1 MPLVRRG
8 KNFCNVE
15 GMPKYL
21 RAFAIGAGVA
31 IVAAACGRISPT
43 EHVKRAEDYAAKKD
57 FANAIVEYRTAL
69 QQDPKL
75 GTARLK
81 LGDIYARLSDG
92 QNAYREYVRA
102 ADLMPDNVDAQL
114 KAGALLL
121 LSNQY
126 AEAKT
131 RAEAILRVSPRNPG
145 ALTLLGNALAGMN
158 DTNGALDRLNEAIL
172 SDPSQGAL
180 YSNVGVL
187 QLARGDRQMA
197 EASFRKATRA
207 MPNRAEPRVALAHFF
222 RSQGRDADAEQV
234 LLEAVAVDSKSIQAN
249 SNLAELYLTTGRP
262 LLAETPLKA
271 IADARQDPESLFTLA
286 DYYTRTRRTKEAAAI
301 LDKLAGT
308 SQTYGLA
315 KARLAAID
323 YTEGR
328 ADEAHKILDELLR
341 REPHN
346 RLGLV
351 LKGRLLFIEKKHED
365 ALGYAKRALAADP
378 EHASEAHY
386 LLALVYQAKG
396 QFEES
401 ETEFK
406 QVLKVAPGAASAAV
420 ALSQLY
426 SLKNKRTAAIEFA
439 EQAVR
444 LAPNSIDTRVT
455 LVRAVLANGDTAR
468 ADREIRGMLAQFPNS
483 SPVQVQA
490 GALFIAR
497 KDIVAARAAFSR
509 ALELDPLSADALTGL
524 VALDL
529 GSNNVHV
536 ALDRLNAF
544 LVKAPDNASVWF
556 LTAKAYN
563 LTGDSAQAERAL
575 LKTIQLDPGR
585 VQAFAMLGDVHA
597 ARGKLDVALQQFQGW
612 ATREPRSIA
621 AQTMVG
627 LTLERMNRVQE
638 AKQVY
643 ERLLTMDRHASIA
656 ANNLAWLYAE
666 TGGNIDQATDLA
678 QMAKSQ
684 APDQPAF
691 NDTLGWIYY
700 KKDLVEQAVPLL
712 QQSLEKDPD
721 NALTHYHLGMAYAKA
736 GEDMKAIE
744 SLKKA
749 LALDPKLYT
758 AEEARRTL
766 KELQI

>member
-1 MPLVRRG
+1 MLKFVRVASIG
-8 KNFCNVE
+8 IGLC
-15 GMPKYL
+15 
-21 RAFAIGAGVA
+21 AAI
-31 IVAAACGRISPT
+31 AACGRTSPA
-43 EHVKRAEDYAAKKD
+43 EHVRRAEAYAAKKD
-57 FANAIVEYRTAL
+57 FANAIVEYRSAL

-75 GTARLK
+75 GTARLR
-81 LGDIYARLSDG
+81 LGDIYAQISDG

-102 ADLMPDNVDAQL
+102 ADTMPDNIDAQL

-131 RAEAILRVSPRNPG
+131 RAEAVLRMSPRHPG
-145 ALTLLGNALAGMN
+145 ALTLLGNALAGLN
-158 DTNGALDRLNEAIL
+158 DTDGALERLNEAIL
-172 SDPSQGAL
+172 SDPSQGSL
-180 YSNVGVL
+180 YSNLGVL

-197 EASFRKATRA
+197 EASFKKATHA
-207 MPNRAEPRVALAHFF
+207 MPDRAEPRVALAHFL
-222 RSQGRDADAEQV
+222 RSQGRDAEAEQV
-234 LLEAVAVDSKSIQAN
+234 LREAITIDPKSVQAN
-249 SNLAELYLTTGRP
+249 SNLAELYLTTGRS
-262 LLAETPLKA
+262 LLAEAPLKA
-271 IADARQDPESLFTLA
+271 IADARQDPESLFALA
-286 DYYTRTRRTKEAAAI
+286 DYYSRTKRTKEAAAI
-301 LDKLAGT
+301 LDKLAAT

-328 ADEAHKILDELLR
+328 GDEAHKILDELLR

-351 LKGRLLFIEKKHED
+351 LKGRLLLIEKKPEE
-365 ALGYAKRALAADP
+365 ALDFAKRAVASDP
-378 EHASEAHY
+378 EHSADSHY
-386 LLALVYQAKG
+386 LLAMVYQNRG
-396 QFEES
+396 QVEES
-401 ETEFK
+401 EMEFK
-406 QVLKVAPGAASAAV
+406 QTLKVAPTSAGAAV

-426 SLKNKRTAAIEFA
+426 SAKNKKTAAVEFA
-439 EQAVR
+439 EQAVK
-444 LAPNSIDTRVT
+444 LAPNSVETRVT
-455 LVRAVLANGDTAR
+455 LVRAVLATGDTAR
-468 ADREIRGMLAQFPNS
+468 ADREIRAMLAQFPS
-483 SPVQVQA
+483 SAAVQVQA

-497 KDIVAARAAFSR
+497 KDIVAARAAFTR
-509 ALELDPLSADALTGL
+509 ALELEPGSADALTGL

-529 GSNNVHV
+529 GSNSVRA
-536 ALDRLNAF
+536 ALDRLNAY
-544 LVKAPDNASVWF
+544 LVKSPNDAGGWF
-556 LTAKAYN
+556 LAAKAYTMVGEE
-563 LTGDSAQAERAL
+563 LQAERAL
-575 LKTIQLDPGR
+575 MKTIQLDPGR
-585 VQAFAMLGDVHA
+585 VQAFAMLGNLHA
-597 ARGKLDVALQQFQGW
+597 SRGKLDIALQQFQNW
-612 ATREPRSIA
+612 ATREPKSIA

-627 LTLERMNRVQE
+627 LTLERLNRVPE
-638 AKQVY
+638 AKLAY
-643 ERLLTMDRHASIA
+643 ERLLAADRHAAIA

-712 QQSLEKDPD
+712 KQSLEKDPD

-736 GEDMKAIE
+736 GEDSKAIE
-744 SLKKA
+744 ELKKA

-758 AEEARRTL
+758 ADEARRTL

>member
-1 MPLVRRG
+1 ML
-8 KNFCNVE
+8 KF
-15 GMPKYL
+15 L
-21 RAFAIGAGVA
+21 RVLAFGTGVAIGAAG
-31 IVAAACGRISPT
+31 CGRISPA
-43 EHVKRAEDYAAKKD
+43 EHVKRADEYAAKKD

-81 LGDIYARLSDG
+81 LGDIYAQISDG

-102 ADLMPDNVDAQL
+102 ADLLPDNIDAQL

-131 RAEAILRVSPRNPG
+131 RAEAVLRMSPRNPG

-158 DTNGALDRLNEAIL
+158 DTDGALDRLNEAIL
-172 SDPSQGAL
+172 ADPSQGSL
-180 YSNVGVL
+180 YSNLGVL

-197 EASFRKATRA
+197 EASFKKATRA
-207 MPNRAEPRVALAHFF
+207 MPTRAEPRVSLAHFY

-234 LLEAVAVDSKSIQAN
+234 LLEAVAVDPKSIQAN

-262 LLAETPLKA
+262 ALAETPLKA
-271 IADARQDPESLFTLA
+271 IADVRHDPESMFTLA

-301 LDKLAGT
+301 LDTLAGT

-328 ADEAHKILDELLR
+328 ADESHKILDELLR

-346 RLGLV
+346 RLALV
-351 LKGRLLFIEKKHED
+351 LKGRLLLIEKKHEE

-378 EHASEAHY
+378 EHSSESHY
-386 LLALVYQAKG
+386 LLALVYQNKG
-396 QFEES
+396 QLEES

-406 QVLKVAPGAASAAV
+406 QVLKVAPSAASAAV

-439 EQAVR
+439 EQAVK

-455 LVRAVLANGDTAR
+455 LVRAVMANGDVAR

-483 SPVQVQA
+483 APVQVQA

-497 KDIVAARAAFSR
+497 KDIVAARSAFNR
-509 ALELDPLSADALTGL
+509 ALELDPSSADGVTGL

-529 GSNNVHV
+529 GSNNVRV
-536 ALDRLNAF
+536 ALDRLNGF
-544 LVKAPDNASVWF
+544 LAKAPDNAAVWF
-556 LTAKAYN
+556 LTAKAYS
-563 LTGDSAQAERAL
+563 LTGDSVQAERAL
-575 LKTIQLDPGR
+575 IKTIQLDPGR
-585 VQAFAMLGDVHA
+585 VQAFAMLGDLHA

-612 ATREPRSIA
+612 ATREPKSIA

-656 ANNLAWLYAE
+656 ANNLAWLYSE

-736 GEDMKAIE
+736 GEDTKAIE
-744 SLKKA
+744 ELKKA
-749 LALDPKLYT
+749 LTLDPKLYT
-758 AEEARRTL
+758 ADEARRTL
-766 KELQI
+766 KDLQI

>member
-1 MPLVRRG
+1 MPR
-8 KNFCNVE
+8 F
-15 GMPKYL
+15 L
-21 RAFAIGAGVA
+21 RVLAIGAGVT
-31 IVAAACGRISPT
+31 IFAAACSRISPA
-43 EHVKRAEDYAAKKD
+43 EHVKRAEGYAAKKD
-57 FANAIVEYRTAL
+57 FANAIVEYRTAI

-75 GTARLK
+75 GTARLR
-81 LGDIYARLSDG
+81 LGDIYAQISDG

-102 ADLMPDNVDAQL
+102 ADLLPDNIDAQL

-131 RAEAILRVSPRNPG
+131 RAETVLRISPRHPG
-145 ALTLLGNALAGMN
+145 GLTLLGNALAGMN
-158 DTNGALDRLNEAIL
+158 DTDGALDRLNEAIL
-172 SDPSQGAL
+172 SDPSQGSL

-197 EASFRKATRA
+197 EASFRKAARATPTR
-207 MPNRAEPRVALAHFF
+207 PEPRVALAHFY
-222 RSQGRDADAEQV
+222 RSQGRDAEAEQT
-234 LLEAVAVDSKSIQAN
+234 LLEAIAVAPKSIQAN
-249 SNLAELYLTTGRP
+249 SNLAELYLTTGRAA
-262 LLAETPLKA
+262 LAEAPLKA
-271 IADARQDPESLFTLA
+271 IADARQDPESMFTLA

-301 LDKLAGT
+301 LDKLAAT

-328 ADEAHKILDELLR
+328 ADQAHKSLDELLR
-341 REPHN
+341 REPLN
-346 RLGLV
+346 RLALV
-351 LKGRLLFIEKKHED
+351 LKGRLLLIEKKND
-365 ALGYAKRALAADP
+365 QALDFAKRALASDP
-378 EHASEAHY
+378 EHSSEAHY
-386 LLALVYQAKG
+386 LLALVYQNRG
-396 QFEES
+396 QLEES
-401 ETEFK
+401 ESEFK
-406 QVLKVAPGAASAAV
+406 QVMKVAPSSASAAV

-439 EQAVR
+439 EQAVK

-455 LVRAVLANGDTAR
+455 LVRAVLANGDMAR
-468 ADREIRGMLAQFPNS
+468 ADREIRAMLAQFPTS
-483 SPVQVQA
+483 APVQVQA

-497 KDIVAARAAFSR
+497 RDIVAARAAFSR
-509 ALELDPLSADALTGL
+509 ALELDPSSADALTGL

-529 GSNNVHV
+529 GSNNVRV

-544 LVKAPDNASVWF
+544 LVKAPDNAGVWF

-563 LTGDSAQAERAL
+563 LTGDSVQAERAL

-585 VQAFAMLGDVHA
+585 VQAFAMLGDLHA
-597 ARGKLDVALQQFQGW
+597 ARGRLDVALQQFQGW
-612 ATREPRSIA
+612 VTREPRSIA

-627 LTLERMNRVQE
+627 LTLERMNKVQE

-721 NALTHYHLGMAYAKA
+721 NALTHFHLGMAYAKA
-736 GEDMKAIE
+736 GEDTKAIE
-744 SLKKA
+744 ELKKA

-758 AEEARRTL
+758 ADEARRTL

>member
-1 MPLVRRG
+1 MPR
-8 KNFCNVE
+8 F
-15 GMPKYL
+15 L
-21 RAFAIGAGVA
+21 RVLAIGAGVT
-31 IVAAACGRISPT
+31 IFAAACSRISPA
-43 EHVKRAEDYAAKKD
+43 EHVKRAEGYAAKKD
-57 FANAIVEYRTAL
+57 FANAIVEYRTAI

-75 GTARLK
+75 GTARLR
-81 LGDIYARLSDG
+81 LGDIYAQISDG

-102 ADLMPDNVDAQL
+102 ADLLPDNIDAQL

-131 RAEAILRVSPRNPG
+131 RAETVLRISPRHPG
-145 ALTLLGNALAGMN
+145 GLTLLGNALAGMN
-158 DTNGALDRLNEAIL
+158 DTDGALDRLNEAIL
-172 SDPSQGAL
+172 SDPSQGSL

-197 EASFRKATRA
+197 EASFRKAARA
-207 MPNRAEPRVALAHFF
+207 TPMRPEPRVALAHFY
-222 RSQGRDADAEQV
+222 RSQGRDAEAEQT
-234 LLEAVAVDSKSIQAN
+234 LLEAIAVAPKSIQAN
-249 SNLAELYLTTGRP
+249 SNLAELYLTTGRAA
-262 LLAETPLKA
+262 LAEAPLKA
-271 IADARQDPESLFTLA
+271 IADARQDPESMFTLA

-301 LDKLAGT
+301 LDKLAAT

-328 ADEAHKILDELLR
+328 ADQAHKSLDELLR
-341 REPHN
+341 REPLN
-346 RLGLV
+346 RLALV
-351 LKGRLLFIEKKHED
+351 LKGRLLLIEKKND
-365 ALGYAKRALAADP
+365 QALDFAKRALASDP
-378 EHASEAHY
+378 EHSSEAHY
-386 LLALVYQAKG
+386 LLALVYQNRG
-396 QFEES
+396 QLEES
-401 ETEFK
+401 ESEFK
-406 QVLKVAPGAASAAV
+406 QVMKVAPSSASAAV

-439 EQAVR
+439 EQAVK

-455 LVRAVLANGDTAR
+455 LVRAVLANGDMAR
-468 ADREIRGMLAQFPNS
+468 ADREIRAMLAQFPTS
-483 SPVQVQA
+483 APVQVQA

-497 KDIVAARAAFSR
+497 RDIVAARAAFSR
-509 ALELDPLSADALTGL
+509 ALELDPSSADALTGL

-529 GSNNVHV
+529 GSNNVRV

-544 LVKAPDNASVWF
+544 LVKAPDNAGVWF

-563 LTGDSAQAERAL
+563 LTGDSVQAERAL

-585 VQAFAMLGDVHA
+585 VQAFAMLGDLHA
-597 ARGKLDVALQQFQGW
+597 ARGRLDVALQQFQGW
-612 ATREPRSIA
+612 VTREPRSIA

-627 LTLERMNRVQE
+627 LTLERMNKVQE

-721 NALTHYHLGMAYAKA
+721 NALTHFHLGMAYAKA
-736 GEDMKAIE
+736 GEDTKAIE
-744 SLKKA
+744 ELKKA

-758 AEEARRTL
+758 ADEARRTL

>member
-1 MPLVRRG
+1 ML
-8 KNFCNVE
+8 
-15 GMPKYL
+15 KYA
-21 RAFAIGAGVA
+21 RVFYIGASAVF
-31 IVAAACGRISPT
+31 VTLACGCGGTST
-43 EHVKRAEDYAAKKD
+43 ATHVKRAEEYAAKKD
-57 FANAIVEYRTAL
+57 FANAIVEYRSAL

-81 LGDIYARLSDG
+81 LGDIYAQISDG

-102 ADLMPDNVDAQL
+102 ADTMPDNIDAQL

-131 RAEAILRVSPRNPG
+131 RAQNVLKMSPRNTG
-145 ALTLLGNALAGMN
+145 ALTLLGNALAGLN
-158 DTNGALDRLNEAIL
+158 DTDGALDRLNEAIL
-172 SDPSQGAL
+172 SDPSQGSL
-180 YSNVGVL
+180 YSNLGVL

-197 EASFRKATRA
+197 EASFKKAMHS
-207 MPNRAEPRVALAHFF
+207 MPTRAEPRVALAHFY
-222 RSQGRDADAEQV
+222 RSQGRDADAEQA
-234 LLEAVAVDSKSIQAN
+234 LLEAIAIDAKSIQAN
-249 SNLAELYLTTGRP
+249 SNLAELYLTTGRAR
-262 LLAETPLKA
+262 LAETPLKT
-271 IADARQDPESLFTLA
+271 IADVRQDPESMFTLA

-308 SQTYGLA
+308 SSTFGLA

-328 ADEAHKILDELLR
+328 GTQAHKILDELLQ

-351 LKGRLLFIEKKHED
+351 LKGRLLFIEKKHEE

-378 EHASEAHY
+378 EHSAESHF
-386 LLALVYQAKG
+386 LLALIYQGKG
-396 QFEES
+396 QLEEA

-406 QVLKVAPGAASAAV
+406 SVLKVAPETAGAAV

-426 SLKNKRTAAIEFA
+426 SAKSKKAAAIEYA
-439 EQAVR
+439 EQAVK
-444 LAPNSIDTRVT
+444 LAPNTPESRVA
-455 LVRAVLANGDTAR
+455 LVRALLANGDTAR
-468 ADREIRGMLAQFPNS
+468 ADREIRAMLAQFPS
-483 SPVQVQA
+483 SAPVQVQA
-490 GALFIAR
+490 GSLFITR
-497 KDIVAARAAFSR
+497 KDTTAARAAFTR
-509 ALELDPLSADALTGL
+509 ALELDPSSADALAGVVT
-524 VALDL
+524 LDL
-529 GSNNVHV
+529 ASNNVR
-536 ALDRLNAF
+536 AAIDRLTAH
-544 LVKAPDNASVWF
+544 LAAAPNDASGWF
-556 LTAKAYN
+556 LAAKAYAI
-563 LTGDSAQAERAL
+563 TGDSAQAERSL
-575 LKTIQLDPGR
+575 LRTIELDPGR
-585 VQAFAMLGDVHA
+585 VQAFAMLGDLQAV
-597 ARGKLDVALQQFQGW
+597 RGRLDVALQQFQTW
-612 ATREPRSIA
+612 ATRQPNSIA
-621 AQTMVG
+621 AYTMIG

-643 ERLLTMDRHASIA
+643 ERLLAMDRHAAIA

-712 QQSLEKDPD
+712 QQSLDKDPE

-736 GEDMKAIE
+736 GEDSKAIAE
-744 SLKKA
+744 LKKA
-749 LALDPKLYT
+749 LTLDPKLST
-758 AEEARRTL
+758 ADEARRTL

>member
-1 MPLVRRG
+1 MLTFVRI
-8 KNFCNVE
+8 VS
-15 GMPKYL
+15 
-21 RAFAIGAGVA
+21 IGIGLSAVC
-31 IVAAACGRISPT
+31 ACGRSTPA
-43 EHVKRAEDYAAKKD
+43 EHVRRAEEYAAKKD

-81 LGDIYARLSDG
+81 LGDIYAQISDG

-102 ADLMPDNVDAQL
+102 ADTMPDNIDAQL

-131 RAEAILRVSPRNPG
+131 RAEAVLRMSPRNPG
-145 ALTLLGNALAGMN
+145 ALTLLGNALAGLN
-158 DTNGALDRLNEAIL
+158 DTDGALERLNEAIL
-172 SDPSQGAL
+172 SDPSQGSL

-197 EASFRKATRA
+197 EASFKKATHA
-207 MPNRAEPRVALAHFF
+207 MPDRAEPRVALAHFY
-222 RSQGRDADAEQV
+222 RSQGRDAEAEQV
-234 LLEAVAVDSKSIQAN
+234 LREAVAVDPKSVQAN
-249 SNLAELYLTTGRP
+249 SNLAELYLTTGRAS
-262 LLAETPLKA
+262 LAEAPLKA
-271 IADARQDPESLFTLA
+271 IADARQDAESMFALA
-286 DYYTRTRRTKEAAAI
+286 DYYTRTKRTKEAATI

-308 SQTYGLA
+308 SRTYGLA

-328 ADEAHKILDELLR
+328 GDEAHKILDELLR

-351 LKGRLLFIEKKHED
+351 LKGRLLLIEKKYDE
-365 ALGYAKRALAADP
+365 ALDYAKRAVEADP
-378 EHASEAHY
+378 EHSADSHF
-386 LLALVYQAKG
+386 LLAMLYQNRG
-396 QFEES
+396 QLEES

-406 QVLKVAPGAASAAV
+406 QTLKVAPTTVGAAV

-426 SLKNKRTAAIEFA
+426 SAKNKKTAAVEFA
-439 EQAVR
+439 EQAVK
-444 LAPNSIDTRVT
+444 LAPNTIETRVT

-468 ADREIRGMLAQFPNS
+468 ADREIRMMLLQFPRS
-483 SPVQVQA
+483 APVQVQA
-490 GALFIAR
+490 GALYIAR
-497 KDIVAARAAFSR
+497 KDIGAARSAFTR
-509 ALELDPLSADALTGL
+509 ALDLDPSSADALTGL

-529 GSNNVHV
+529 GSNNVR
-536 ALDRLNAF
+536 AAIDRLNAH
-544 LVKAPDNASVWF
+544 LIKSPNDAGGWF
-556 LTAKAYN
+556 LAAKAYGMVGED
-563 LTGDSAQAERAL
+563 LQTERAL
-575 LKTIQLDPGR
+575 LKTIELDPGR
-585 VQAFAMLGDVHA
+585 VQAFALLGNLHA

-612 ATREPRSIA
+612 AAREPKSVA
-621 AQTMVG
+621 AQTMIG
-627 LTLERMNRVQE
+627 LTLERMNRIQE

-643 ERLLTMDRHASIA
+643 EKLLAADRHASIA

-700 KKDLVEQAVPLL
+700 KKDLIEQAVPLL
-712 QQSLEKDPD
+712 KQSLEKDPD

-736 GEDMKAIE
+736 GEDSKAIE
-744 SLKKA
+744 ELKKA

-758 AEEARRTL
+758 ADEARRTL